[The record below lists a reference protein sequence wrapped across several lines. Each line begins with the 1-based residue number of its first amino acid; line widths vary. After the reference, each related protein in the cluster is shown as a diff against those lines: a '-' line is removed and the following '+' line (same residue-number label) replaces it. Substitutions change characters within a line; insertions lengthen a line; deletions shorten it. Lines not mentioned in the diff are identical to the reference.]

1 MSAVRS
7 EVRPAGPKV
16 LFIIGRGRSGSTIL
30 DNLLGQQ
37 KGYLSLGQVNG
48 VWGKSLRGELC
59 GCGEPLSRCEVWS
72 RTLAAVEQGSAVP
85 LDPREIAGWQRKV
98 MGLRSLRRLLRVR
111 AGTPTGWDFVDAY
124 AAALGRFYAELARV
138 TGARILIDSSK
149 FASHGSV
156 LRLVPG
162 ITPYFL
168 HLVRD
173 PRAVA
178 YSRQRPKDNPG
189 RGSMPTLGPFASGR
203 AWLMQNLK
211 AHQVLR
217 RVDPDRQARIRYED
231 FVARPLPTLR
241 AVTELLGEPPPPTT
255 LVEDGKVWL
264 STTHTAGGNPS
275 RFRTGRVELRSDDEW
290 LRVQNPAHRSVVT
303 AVTLPLLLRY
313 GYPVRPRR
321 PMTPPV
327 RPEPRGAE

>member
-1 MSAVRS
+1 MSAAGPP
-7 EVRPAGPKV
+7 EQPAGPKV
-16 LFIIGRGRSGSTIL
+16 LYIIGRGRSGSTIL

-37 KGYLSLGQVNG
+37 EGYFSLGQVNG

-59 GCGEPLSRCEVWS
+59 GCGTPLGRCEVWS
-72 RTLAAVEQGSAVP
+72 RTLTAVEQGSATP

-98 MGLRSLRRLLRVR
+98 MGLRSLRRLLSVP
-111 AGTPTGWDFVDAY
+111 AGSATGWDFVDAY
-124 AAALGRFYAELARV
+124 ASALGRLYGELARV
-138 TGARILIDSSK
+138 TGARVLVDSSK
-149 FASHGSV
+149 FASHGAV

-178 YSRQRPKDNPG
+178 YSRQRHKDNPG
-189 RGSMPTLGPFASGR
+189 RAPMPRLGPFASGR

-217 RVDPDRQARIRYED
+217 RVDPERRAMIRYED

-241 AVTELLGEPPPPTT
+241 AVTDLLGEPPPPAS
-255 LVEDGKVWL
+255 LVEDGKAWL
-264 STTHTAGGNPS
+264 STNHTAGGNPS
-275 RFRTGRVELRSDDEW
+275 RFRTGKVELRSDDEW
-290 LRVQNPAHRSVVT
+290 LRSQRPSHRSVVT
-303 AVTLPLLLRY
+303 AVSLPLLLRY
-313 GYPVRPRR
+313 GYPVRPRPAAPR
-321 PMTPPV
+321 V
-327 RPEPRGAE
+327 RPEPERAE